1 MKFAESWLLFA
12 VVGTRLRALDFRL
25 EALGH
30 ARVTLG
36 GGNFHSLLKRFD
48 GARYVAFA
56 KKGPGLAEDTSVAL
70 AFFGGI
76 HEEN

>member
-1 MKFAESWLLFA
+1 MKFAESWLLFG
-12 VVGTRLRALDFRL
+12 VFGVGLRALDFGL

-30 ARVTLG
+30 AGVALG
-36 GGNFHSLLKRFD
+36 GGKFHPLLKRFD

-56 KKGPGLAEDTSVAL
+56 EEGSGFAEDTSVAL